1 MQKLKTNFVDG
12 QPFLAEHMNKTNAA
26 VNKLMDESANAVSLT
41 YQQLVALKTAE
52 ALIAGQSYRITDY
65 ETVVSGELQDVRSAG
80 HPFDLLVVAIDA
92 KTLSEKAKA
101 MLHDADE
108 YFADAKL
115 EAWEVWY
122 CIDNDTKRFAW
133 ADEANG
139 KGVIYRLI
147 DEYNNDCPYDFKN
160 IQFKRWAITN
170 IESSSLTQ
178 DALSSLRDALVYDN
192 NGGKCFATK
201 DVYGEW
207 VPADSNGTE
216 YVVDENTFDFYYTF
230 QGMSTD
236 DGETVSEKYD
246 MSAHPLKLSDE
257 CIDFL
262 VDEGS
267 GANLV
272 DECHDNVLKPAFY
285 EYFSDDEYAKGR
297 QVLNNVVFL
306 NGLSYCYFNED
317 DDYWDYNTSSCFGNV
332 FGVECKNS
340 TFGNG
345 CYNNTFGNRSGTI
358 VAAIH
363 SGTVAPI
370 THSGTTALAIRS
382 GTVVTTIRSGT
393 ISAITRSGTTATAIR
408 SGTVVAAIHSGT
420 IAIVTHSGT
429 IVTITR
435 SGTVAPITHSG
446 TTATGTPQAI
456 ISRTTRSGTTATAIR
471 SGTVSSTTHSGTVV
485 AAIHSGTTATAIR
498 SGTMCKQSLCLTG
511 FSMCR
516 LQAVRAVRPMCR
528 TPKFSTVR
536 RVQTATISCKSA
548 LLRIKN
554 TPKLRPS
561 IRAATW

>member
-170 IESSSLTQ
+170 IESTSLTQ

-201 DVYGEW
+201 DAYGEW

-246 MSAHPLKLSDE
+246 MSAHPLKLSDG

-285 EYFSDDEYAKGR
+285 EYFSDDEYTKGR

-317 DDYWDYNTSSCFGNV
+317 EDYWDYNTSSCYGNV

-340 TFGNG
+340 TFGNNCTDNTFGNYCYSNTFGNSFQYNTFGNNCTDNTFGNDCYYNTFGNG
-345 CYNNTFGNRSGTI
+345 CSSNTFGNSFRYNTFGNGCSSNTFGNGCSSNTFGNNCFSNTFGNNCYGNTAGNYFQNNTFGNGCYYNTFGNYCYSNTFGNNCTDNTFGNDCYRNTFGNY
-358 VAAIH
+358 VQ
-363 SGTVAPI
+363 
-370 THSGTTALAIRS
+370 
-382 GTVVTTIRSGT
+382 
-393 ISAITRSGTTATAIR
+393 
-408 SGTVVAAIHSGT
+408 
-420 IAIVTHSGT
+420 
-429 IVTITR
+429 TITVFDGVQYVSVTGGASSSSYVQNAQILNGTQGTDSNNKLQISFVANKKYTQIAALNS
-435 SGTVAPITHSG
+435 SGNLVVW
-446 TTATGTPQAI
+446 TPAD
-456 ISRTTRSGTTATAIR
+456 
-471 SGTVSSTTHSGTVV
+471 V
-485 AAIHSGTTATAIR
+485 
-498 SGTMCKQSLCLTG
+498 
-511 FSMCR
+511 
-516 LQAVRAVRPMCR
+516 
-528 TPKFSTVR
+528 
-536 RVQTATISCKSA
+536 
-548 LLRIKN
+548 
-554 TPKLRPS
+554 
-561 IRAATW
+561 

>member
-1 MQKLKTNFVDG
+1 MRLGSSILTCELGRINGARRSRVRTFVKKVDA
-12 QPFLAEHMNKTNAA
+12 LINANDKEA
-26 VNKLMDESANAVSLT
+26 AT
-41 YQQLVALKTAE
+41 VALKTAE

-170 IESSSLTQ
+170 IESTSLTQ
-178 DALSSLRDALVYDN
+178 DALNNLRDALVYDN

-317 DDYWDYNTSSCFGNV
+317 DDYWDYNTSSCYGNV

-340 TFGNG
+340 TFGNNCFG
-345 CYNNTFGNRSGTI
+345 NTTGNYFQNNTFGNDCYSNTFGNDCGNNTFGNDCYSNTFGNGCYRNTFGNDFRYNTFGNDFRYNTFGNYCYYNSFGNNFQQNTFGNDFQQNTFGNNFQQNTFGNDCGNNTFGNYVRTVTVFDGVQYVSVTGGASSSSYVQNAQILNGTQGTDSNNKLQISFVANKKYTQIAALNSSGN
-358 VAAIH
+358 
-363 SGTVAPI
+363 
-370 THSGTTALAIRS
+370 L
-382 GTVVTTIRSGT
+382 VVW
-393 ISAITRSGTTATAIR
+393 
-408 SGTVVAAIHSGT
+408 
-420 IAIVTHSGT
+420 
-429 IVTITR
+429 
-435 SGTVAPITHSG
+435 
-446 TTATGTPQAI
+446 TPAD
-456 ISRTTRSGTTATAIR
+456 
-471 SGTVSSTTHSGTVV
+471 V
-485 AAIHSGTTATAIR
+485 
-498 SGTMCKQSLCLTG
+498 
-511 FSMCR
+511 
-516 LQAVRAVRPMCR
+516 
-528 TPKFSTVR
+528 
-536 RVQTATISCKSA
+536 
-548 LLRIKN
+548 
-554 TPKLRPS
+554 
-561 IRAATW
+561 